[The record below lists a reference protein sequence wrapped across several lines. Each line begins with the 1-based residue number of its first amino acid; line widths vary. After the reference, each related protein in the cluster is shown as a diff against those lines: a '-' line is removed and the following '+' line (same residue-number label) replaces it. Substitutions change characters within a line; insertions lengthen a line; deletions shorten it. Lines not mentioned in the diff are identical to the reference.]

1 MCLDFSLWWMIW
13 IMTYLRAVYKKL
25 ISSIKI
31 DTYYYL
37 KLDIM
42 KYLVQLYK
50 IKLSDD
56 SIIK

>member
-1 MCLDFSLWWMIW
+1 
-13 IMTYLRAVYKKL
+13 MTYLRAVYKKL

-31 DTYYYL
+31 DTYCYL

>member
-1 MCLDFSLWWMIW
+1 
-13 IMTYLRAVYKKL
+13 MTYLRAVYKKL

-31 DTYYYL
+31 DTYCYL
-37 KLDIM
+37 KLLFDIM